1 MGNAMIVDCHAHVF
15 QSWEGACGHSSGEI
29 HRRYIQ
35 KVQTRTS
42 ARVYRARDGKQFSGQ
57 LLFKEGQNGW
67 SGLKDVNFRIGNW
80 GRLDFTI
87 DGEDYH
93 SQYMPVGMQSIVAP
107 PELML
112 AQMLDAG
119 VDHTVLQTGWGYGKM
134 NDYNAFAQNQ
144 YPDKFTAMLQVD
156 EPRAYTDENMRELDR
171 AISVLGLKA
180 VYFALDG
187 YARYDFDITFDDPR
201 MEPFWSEID
210 AAKLP
215 VFFEATA
222 IPDYK
227 EENYVTIMRSLHTLM
242 QRYRNIRWV
251 LVMGPP
257 VGFFGQSGK
266 WQFPEDV
273 MKTYK
278 HENMLIE
285 IMFPITW
292 GGKWDYP
299 YPEAQGFI
307 KGMHDMFG
315 ASKLIWGSDMPN
327 VERFCTYKQSLD
339 YVKRYCTFFKSG
351 EMDAILGGNV
361 DKLLKISERIARPQA
376 QAAK

>member
-1 MGNAMIVDCHAHVF
+1 
-15 QSWEGACGHSSGEI
+15 
-29 HRRYIQ
+29 
-35 KVQTRTS
+35 
-42 ARVYRARDGKQFSGQ
+42 
-57 LLFKEGQNGW
+57 
-67 SGLKDVNFRIGNW
+67 
-80 GRLDFTI
+80 
-87 DGEDYH
+87 
-93 SQYMPVGMQSIVAP
+93 
-107 PELML
+107 ML

-119 VDHTVLQTGWGYGKM
+119 VDHTVLQTGWGYGMM

-156 EPRAYTDENMRELDR
+156 EPRAYTQENLKEFDR
-171 AISVLGLKA
+171 AHKALGLRA

-187 YARYDFDITFDDPR
+187 YARYGFDISFDDPR
-201 MEPFWSEID
+201 MEAFWSKID

-227 EENYVTIMRSLHTLM
+227 EENYLAIMRSLSTLM
-242 QRYRNIRWV
+242 GRYKNIRWV

-266 WQFPEDV
+266 WQFPDDV
-273 MKTYK
+273 MKAYK

-299 YPEAQGFI
+299 YPEAQALI
-307 KGMHDMFG
+307 EDMRDKFG
-315 ASKLIWGSDMPN
+315 AAKLIWGSDMPN

-339 YVKRYCTFFKSG
+339 YVKRYCSFLKAS
-351 EMDAILGGNV
+351 EKDAILGGNV
-361 DKLLKISERIARPQA
+361 DKLLEISKRAAAPQS

>member
-1 MGNAMIVDCHAHVF
+1 MIIDCHAHVF
-15 QSWEGACGHSSGEI
+15 QYWEDACGHPSSEL

-35 KVQTRTS
+35 KVQTRTA

-57 LLFKEGQNGW
+57 LLFEQGKNGW
-67 SGLKDVNFRIGNW
+67 SGLKDVNFRVGKY
-80 GRLDFTI
+80 GRLDFTV

-93 SQYMPVGMQSIVAP
+93 SQYMPVGMQNIVAP

-119 VDHTVLQTGWGYGKM
+119 VDHTVLQTGWGYGAM

-156 EPRAYTDENMRELDR
+156 EPRAYADENMKELDR
-171 AISVLGLKA
+171 AVDRLGLQA

-187 YARYDFDITFDDPR
+187 YARYDFDIAFDDPR
-201 MEPFWSEID
+201 MEPFWSTID
-210 AAKLP
+210 RRKLP

-222 IPDYK
+222 IPDY
-227 EENYVTIMRSLHTLM
+227 EERNYIAIMTGLHGLM

-257 VGFFGQSGK
+257 VGFFGRSGK
-266 WQFPEDV
+266 WQFPDEV
-273 MKTYK
+273 MKAYR
-278 HENMLIE
+278 HENVLIE
-285 IMFPITW
+285 VMFPITW

-299 YPEAQGFI
+299 YPEAQALI
-307 KGMHDMFG
+307 EDMRDKFG

-339 YVKRYCTFFKSG
+339 YVRKYCGFLKAA
-351 EMDAILGGNV
+351 EKDAILGGNA
-361 DKLLKISERIARPQA
+361 DKLLRVSERRSRPQA